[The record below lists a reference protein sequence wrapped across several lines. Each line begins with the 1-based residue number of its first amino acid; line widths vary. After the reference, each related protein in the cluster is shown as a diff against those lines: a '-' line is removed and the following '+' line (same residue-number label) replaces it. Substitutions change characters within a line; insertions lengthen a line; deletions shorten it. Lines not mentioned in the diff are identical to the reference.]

1 MKKKLP
7 LVLEIILGIILVCAG
22 YFIMDTDYYS
32 TLFFAMGFGL
42 VFAANGS
49 RYVFYKHF
57 EKRY

>member
-49 RYVFYKHF
+49 RDCFL
-57 EKRY
+57 